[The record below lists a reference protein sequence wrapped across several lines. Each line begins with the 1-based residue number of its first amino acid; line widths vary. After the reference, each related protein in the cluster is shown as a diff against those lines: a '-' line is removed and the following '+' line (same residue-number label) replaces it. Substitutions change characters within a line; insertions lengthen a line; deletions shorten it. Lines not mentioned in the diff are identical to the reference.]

1 MFYFADVTNAHVFK
15 IIQISTGGMLMLQ
28 VLYSEETC
36 WIWNQELPKSCEVLV
51 K

>member
-36 WIWNQELPKSCEVLV
+36 WIWNPELPKSCENPV